1 MFTLAQNN
9 FAITT
14 TGETCRNSNNASIAI
29 TAATNHN
36 YTATLTGTSYNQ
48 SANFTANTTFSN
60 LDGGTYEL
68 CFTLAEAPAY
78 KQCYTLIVNQ
88 PADLSVLSRMSTAD
102 KTVTLDLEGGE
113 TYTVIL
119 NGEAVQTTQSTYVVN
134 LLPGENTVEVKTD
147 KDCQG
152 KYAQS
157 FVLDSK
163 AIIYP
168 NPVTNIVNVLASY
181 TENST
186 ISVEIFDTL
195 GKRMINKTIPSQ
207 TGAMQVD
214 VSALQAGVY
223 MIKVVSGTYNTYSK
237 IVKQ

>member
-1 MFTLAQNN
+1 M
-9 FAITT
+9 
-14 TGETCRNSNNASIAI
+14 
-29 TAATNHN
+29 
-36 YTATLTGTSYNQ
+36 
-48 SANFTANTTFSN
+48 
-60 LDGGTYEL
+60 
-68 CFTLAEAPAY
+68 
-78 KQCYTLIVNQ
+78 
-88 PADLSVLSRMSTAD
+88 
-102 KTVTLDLEGGE
+102 
-113 TYTVIL
+113 
-119 NGEAVQTTQSTYVVN
+119 
-134 LLPGENTVEVKTD
+134 KTD